1 MTRAIMVNL
10 LLLAAVCA
18 WAPSAGASAP
28 DVDWIRTY
36 GDSGYNQAY
45 WIEEHSDSGY
55 LVSGRWYMTARGDY
69 DGLLMRVGPGGDTLW
84 TRTYGDSLNDGLFCV
99 RETRDGGNILAGYI
113 ERLPGDIDAWF
124 VRTDSHGDTLWTRQF
139 DFATIDLL
147 YGVVE
152 CPDDGF
158 IACGYTSALGY
169 PDSLNVMV
177 LRISKSGGRVWRYIW
192 DKPGDD
198 RAIDLC
204 WTSDGNIAIAGS
216 AGSATDRGDI
226 LVMKIDAEQGDSLW
240 TRTYSD
246 TARDI
251 ASGICEAHD
260 GGLLVAGGSISE
272 VVGLPWRE
280 AFLIKTDAGGDTL
293 WTRKY
298 GGYYDCQYVSS
309 VALTP
314 DLGCVM
320 GVRRDR
326 KCEGDYDFYFIKV
339 DSDGNTQW
347 TKQVEQSE
355 TQIMMCV
362 AVTSDYGYVSC
373 GYGYIPGPGNN
384 EVWLVK
390 LETDEAGTPELEWKA
405 GRGPLSVEGSNPF
418 ADAVRVSY
426 EIPAAGRVELAV
438 YDVGGRRV
446 ADLVDGARVA
456 GVHMAEWNLRADGGE
471 RVASGMYFIRLD
483 SVGCRAVEKVLVL
496 R

>member
-1 MTRAIMVNL
+1 
-10 LLLAAVCA
+10 
-18 WAPSAGASAP
+18 
-28 DVDWIRTY
+28 
-36 GDSGYNQAY
+36 
-45 WIEEHSDSGY
+45 
-55 LVSGRWYMTARGDY
+55 
-69 DGLLMRVGPGGDTLW
+69 
-84 TRTYGDSLNDGLFCV
+84 
-99 RETRDGGNILAGYI
+99 
-113 ERLPGDIDAWF
+113 
-124 VRTDSHGDTLWTRQF
+124 
-139 DFATIDLL
+139 
-147 YGVVE
+147 
-152 CPDDGF
+152 
-158 IACGYTSALGY
+158 
-169 PDSLNVMV
+169 
-177 LRISKSGGRVWRYIW
+177 
-192 DKPGDD
+192 
-198 RAIDLC
+198 
-204 WTSDGNIAIAGS
+204 
-216 AGSATDRGDI
+216 
-226 LVMKIDAEQGDSLW
+226 MKIDAEQGDSLW

-260 GGLLVAGGSISE
+260 GGLLVAVGSISE

-373 GYGYIPGPGNN
+373 GYGYIP
-384 EVWLVK
+384 
-390 LETDEAGTPELEWKA
+390 EAGTPELEWKA